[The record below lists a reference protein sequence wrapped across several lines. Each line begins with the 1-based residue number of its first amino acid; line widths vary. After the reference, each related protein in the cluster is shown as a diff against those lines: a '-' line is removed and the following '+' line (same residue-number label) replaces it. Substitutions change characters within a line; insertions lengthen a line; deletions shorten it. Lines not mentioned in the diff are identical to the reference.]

1 MPRILLVAKMAKN
14 GRRPQDHHPNV
25 VTGPLFDKLAEIKKQ
40 KNAEKKSR
48 NRERSMKYANDA
60 MSHGEQPRS
69 ASAKFET
76 YILHLH
82 AHVLDVRREQF
93 TSRL

>member
-14 GRRPQDHHPNV
+14 GRRRQDHHPNA

-40 KNAEKKSR
+40 KNNEKKSR
-48 NRERSMKYANDA
+48 NRERSMKYANDV

-69 ASAKFET
+69 ASAKFDT